1 PLKLG
6 DTLMNRLPKMAAI
19 QEQYIFPITAK
30 YVRVKEEALQP
41 GEVQGQ
47 AIFAVSYD

>member
-1 PLKLG
+1 
-6 DTLMNRLPKMAAI
+6 MNRLPKMAAI

-41 GEVQGQ
+41 GKFKAV
-47 AIFAVSYD
+47 IFAVSYD